1 MQPEVVTGKNMSLR
15 GEKLK
20 IEGFLHYYGT
30 FKMSDTHTW
39 KRKAHGAGNLVTPR
53 GEKLE
58 IVFLHSLW
66 GILGNLWGKCLTR
79 THANEVARRWSKYA
93 NKEIRGEK
101 L

>member
-58 IVFLHSLW
+58 IVFLHSFM
-66 GILGNLWGKCLTR
+66 GHFVSHGKCLTR
-79 THANEVARRWSKYA
+79 THANGSCYR
-93 NKEIRGEK
+93 
-101 L
+101 

>member
-1 MQPEVVTGKNMSLR
+1 MQPEVVTGKNMSLWR
-15 GEKLK
+15 EKLK

-58 IVFLHSLW
+58 IVFLHSFM
-66 GILGNLWGKCLTR
+66 GNFGEFMGKMSD
-79 THANEVARRWSKYA
+79 THTCKRRLLQVK
-93 NKEIRGEK
+93 ICP
-101 L
+101 